1 MVTIIIK
8 GDQMKRYLIAK
19 VIKIL
24 GISRKTLYLWET
36 AKKIPKAKRE
46 PMSGYR
52 YWTDEDIKELKKIT
66 GK

>member
-1 MVTIIIK
+1 
-8 GDQMKRYLIAK
+8 MKRYLIAE

-24 GISRKTLYLWET
+24 GISRKTLYLWEE
-36 AKKIPKAKRE
+36 AGKIPKAKRE

-52 YWTDEDIKELKKIT
+52 YWNKDDIKRLKKIT